1 MMNTEMLVLIRK
13 HTDKVNEQTKS
24 PPQETLEIKLNR
36 QIETFCFSPT
46 TNPSEKAKWLLSEFF

>member
-1 MMNTEMLVLIRK
+1 MMNTEMLVLIKK

-46 TNPSEKAKWLLSEFF
+46 TNPSERGIWLLSEFF